1 MSVENV
7 SASTPLEHQLTLLQA
22 AKERQ
27 EKELADLQAQ
37 IDQLSEDFAT
47 RAAVMVR
54 QGLQDSYRRA
64 RQQIGAIDLGFFVSI
79 PKRASAKV
87 KPAEEKA
94 LVICD
99 EMFQSL
105 KGHQPK

>member
-64 RQQIGAIDLGFFVSI
+64 RQQIGAIDLGFFDGGEELNPAMTSGRSSTIDIPSLPSI
-79 PKRASAKV
+79 
-87 KPAEEKA
+87 EEA
-94 LVICD
+94 T
-99 EMFQSL
+99 
-105 KGHQPK
+105 P

>member
-64 RQQIGAIDLGFFVSI
+64 RQQIGAIDLGFFDGGEELSPAIEIPSLPSI
-79 PKRASAKV
+79 
-87 KPAEEKA
+87 EEA
-94 LVICD
+94 T
-99 EMFQSL
+99 
-105 KGHQPK
+105 P